1 MPCRNSAPAGARS
14 AATAMKRQWRPWKMS
29 VRRLKP
35 LSRGGGRAFFHTPP
49 PCQSLPSGTGRAGGS
64 SFCRGLPHP
73 GNRAEIRQHLR
84 RQRRKHDDAAR
95 NPMRGAFLR
104 YVRCSF
110 CAGVCEGG
118 GYCEWGEIDRGTD
131 YAGARSEYRVKL
143 KNVDIAERLYY
154 FTKTII

>member
-1 MPCRNSAPAGARS
+1 
-14 AATAMKRQWRPWKMS
+14 
-29 VRRLKP
+29 
-35 LSRGGGRAFFHTPP
+35 
-49 PCQSLPSGTGRAGGS
+49 
-64 SFCRGLPHP
+64 
-73 GNRAEIRQHLR
+73 
-84 RQRRKHDDAAR
+84 
-95 NPMRGAFLR
+95 MRGAFLR

-110 CAGVCEGG
+110 RAGVCEGG